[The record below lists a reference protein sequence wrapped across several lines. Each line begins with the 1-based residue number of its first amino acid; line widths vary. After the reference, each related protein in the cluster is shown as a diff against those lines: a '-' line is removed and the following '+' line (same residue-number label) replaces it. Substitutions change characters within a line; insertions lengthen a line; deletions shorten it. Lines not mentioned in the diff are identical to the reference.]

1 MGYGDTLFMNQPN
14 AGHKGVSAS
23 DRRAFAAP
31 APAPA
36 PVFTTQPQDR
46 QPEAAPAS
54 NAAEDAYW
62 ADKNA
67 REQAAAA
74 AAAQQAAEA
83 RKRNIEN
90 VQQFF
95 NQYGM
100 QSLWGGAFNLLTQG
114 YTDPTQIAL
123 MLSNDAQYQQA
134 YYSRFPA
141 VQEIRAINGQR
152 AAMGLPPRAEPS
164 PAAYVELEAGYRKA
178 VAGLPGTWGTT
189 NDISDWIIKEVSPT
203 EVAERVTTATNYIYY
218 DANSFV
224 KDELRGI
231 YGLTDQEMVAY
242 VLDPDRAQEE
252 IENQYSK
259 RMAQATVGGAADS
272 LGVSLAD
279 AQRNEIA
286 GSDLYGKSFGN
297 SASGFKAIAEIDDAY
312 ERLGKLSNV
321 KTNTGELVSD
331 QFGISG
337 AADAAGK
344 KKKLASQERARF
356 GGQSALSRSS
366 LAQKRAR

>member
-1 MGYGDTLFMNQPN
+1 MGYGDTLFFNQPGQ
-14 AGHKGVSAS
+14 GHKGASAS
-23 DRRAFAAP
+23 DRAAMAAP
-31 APAPA
+31 APATPAFTPA
-36 PVFTTQPQDR
+36 P
-46 QPEAAPAS
+46 AAAMPVVDNSAQ
-54 NAAEDAYW
+54 DAYW
-62 ADKNA
+62 NDKNA
-67 REQAAAA
+67 REA
-74 AAAQQAAEA
+74 AAAQAAADAAAAE
-83 RKRNIEN
+83 RKRNIAN
-90 VQQFF
+90 VQGFF

-100 QSLWGGAFNLLTQG
+100 NALWGGAFNLLTQG

-134 YYSRFPA
+134 YYNRFPA
-141 VQEIRAINGQR
+141 VKEIRAINGQR

-189 NDISDWIIKEVSPT
+189 TDISEWIIKEVSPT

-252 IENQYSK
+252 IEQQYSK

-297 SASGFKAIAEIDDAY
+297 AASGFKAIAEIDDAY

-356 GGQSALSRSS
+356 GGQSAVSRTS

>member
-1 MGYGDTLFMNQPN
+1 MQFNLEFTD
-14 AGHKGVSAS
+14 AGSA
-23 DRRAFAAP
+23 AFTQSFFSQQKAP
-31 APAPA
+31 GP
-36 PVFTTQPQDR
+36 
-46 QPEAAPAS
+46 S
-54 NAAEDAYW
+54 AEDIYW
-62 ADKNA
+62 NDRNA
-67 REQAAAA
+67 REEAAAA
-74 AAAQQAAEA
+74 AAAQAAA
-83 RKRNIEN
+83 DQRRRSIEN

-100 QSLWGGAFNLLTQG
+100 NALWGGAFNLLTQG

-123 MLSNDAQYQQA
+123 MLSNDPQYQQA
-134 YYSRFPA
+134 YFDRFPA
-141 VQEIRAINGQR
+141 VKEIRAINAQR

-203 EVAERVTTATNYIYY
+203 EVAERVTVATNYIYY
-218 DANSFV
+218 EANSFV

-231 YGLTDQEMVAY
+231 YGLTDQEMVSY
-242 VLDPDRAQEE
+242 VLDPDRAQEQ
-252 IENQYSK
+252 IEQEYAK
-259 RMAQATVGGAADS
+259 RMAQATVGGAAES

-279 AQRNEIA
+279 AQRDEIA

-297 SASGFKAIAEIDDAY
+297 AASGFKAIAEIDDAY

-337 AADAAGK
+337 AADAANK
-344 KKKLASQERARF
+344 KNRLASQERARF
-356 GGQSALSRSS
+356 SGQSALSRTS
-366 LAQKRAR
+366 LAQRRAR